1 MIPLLW
7 AVLGG
12 GIGSAIRFLIGRAL
26 PMEQHV
32 FPWATFLVN
41 LAGCLA
47 IGALSGLLEKRTID
61 PNVIRWFW
69 MAGVCGGFTTF
80 SAFSLESL
88 QLLQQ
93 QRWSLLLPYVL
104 GSVSL
109 GLLATWA
116 GWQWLRP

>member
-1 MIPLLW
+1 MTPVLW
-7 AVLGG
+7 VMLGG
-12 GIGSAIRFLIGRAL
+12 GIGSAIRYLISRSL
-26 PMEQHV
+26 PMQEQS
-32 FPWATFLVN
+32 FPWSTFLVN
-41 LAGCLA
+41 LTGCLA
-47 IGALSGLLEKRTID
+47 IGALWGLLEKRTID

-93 QRWSLLLPYVL
+93 QRWSLLLPYIL

>member
-1 MIPLLW
+1 MQ
-7 AVLGG
+7 
-12 GIGSAIRFLIGRAL
+12 
-26 PMEQHV
+26 EQS
-32 FPWATFLVN
+32 FPWSTFLVN
-41 LAGCLA
+41 LTGCLA
-47 IGALSGLLEKRTID
+47 IGALWGLLEKRTID

-93 QRWSLLLPYVL
+93 QRWSLLLPYIL